1 MELNAGV
8 EKLTRE
14 VGEGEEMLSEDDTTS
29 SIKFSPTFPFSF
41 YLIFLIIF

>member
-29 SIKFSPTFPFSF
+29 SIKFSPTFPSIFILFSSLF
-41 YLIFLIIF
+41 F